1 MSDRSSPFDGI
12 EELLDKLNRQL
23 ETAARSWEQSVDGGG
38 QGRDRRQFNFS
49 MDVGSG
55 STSLDIADE
64 DEEFIVTVDVPG
76 YEADDLDIR
85 LAGELLT
92 IEGEREHAE
101 GHDDEERG
109 VYIRREREVQSFS
122 RKVTLPAA
130 VDSDGVDATI
140 NNGILTIRL
149 PKREPDSESHR
160 IDID

>member
-1 MSDRSSPFDGI
+1 MADRSTPFDGI
-12 EELLDKLNRQL
+12 EELIEKLNRQL
-23 ETAARSWEQSVDGGG
+23 ETAARSWEQSIED
-38 QGRDRRQFNFS
+38 QSQRRLNLS
-49 MDVGSG
+49 TNVGSG

-64 DEEFIVTVDVPG
+64 NDEFVITVDVPG

-92 IEGEREHAE
+92 IEGERERAD
-101 GHDDEERG
+101 GHDDEEDRG

-130 VDSDGVDATI
+130 VDPDGVDATI

-149 PKREPDSESHR
+149 PKREPDSGSHR

>member
-1 MSDRSSPFDGI
+1 MADRSSPFDGI
-12 EELLDKLNRQL
+12 EELLEKLNRQL
-23 ETAARSWEQSVDGGG
+23 ETAARSWEQSIED
-38 QGRDRRQFNFS
+38 QSQRRLDLS
-49 MDVGSG
+49 MNVGSG

-64 DEEFIVTVDVPG
+64 DEEFVVTVDVPG
-76 YEADDLDIR
+76 YETDDLDIR
-85 LAGELLT
+85 LSGELLT
-92 IEGEREHAE
+92 IEGERKRAE
-101 GHDDEERG
+101 GHDDEEDRG

-130 VDSDGVDATI
+130 VDADGIDATI